1 MNRRLALAL
10 GAVLLIFIIAI
21 IALLSTG
28 EQGESTHAREGPF
41 IVCLDPG
48 HGGSDVGAQ
57 DETQTRNEK
66 DDNLAL
72 ALAVRD
78 ALLAMEAPPEVVMT
92 RDDDTALTLM
102 ERCEFANEADV
113 SIYVS
118 LHRNTGGGQGVEVW
132 ISSAQDR
139 EEKAL
144 GSAIMTALEGTEIS
158 RSRGVRSGTAGSP
171 INDYVV
177 IRETTMPAC
186 IVEVGF
192 LDSETDN
199 ALFDKNLDAYA
210 AAIAAGIMAA
220 E

>member
-10 GAVLLIFIIAI
+10 GAVALIAI
-21 IALLSTG
+21 VPIITLLPFR
-28 EQGESTHAREGPF
+28 EQGDSPPEREGPY

-57 DETQTRNEK
+57 DETKTRNEK

-78 ALLAMEAPPEVVMT
+78 ALLAAEEPPQVIMT
-92 RDDDTALTLM
+92 REDDTALTLL
-102 ERCEFANEADV
+102 ERCEFANGEHASV
-113 SIYVS
+113 YVS

-132 ISSAQDR
+132 ISSAQSS

-144 GSAIMTALEGTEIS
+144 ARAIMAALETTGIS
-158 RSRGVRSGTAGSP
+158 RSRGVRAGTAGSP
-171 INDYVV
+171 VNDYVV
-177 IRETTMPAC
+177 IRETAMPAC
-186 IVEVGF
+186 IVELGF

-199 ALFDKNLDAYA
+199 TLFDENLAAYA